1 MALIAQRRSSCE
13 RRNLQA
19 VSDLVAICDAV
30 QTQRTS
36 QLLFTS
42 TIVVC
47 QGRQQQ
53 PLKQSLSGGF
63 CIIGKHTYAG
73 SHQMAWPL

>member
-53 PLKQSLSGGF
+53 PLKQQAPKLVW
-63 CIIGKHTYAG
+63 KLLY
-73 SHQMAWPL
+73 HQHSYKKK